1 MNTNQLKRFAQ
12 AARIRLL
19 EDVKN
24 RFLYWG
30 IDQDGNFNYSVE
42 TTTGGYVF
50 RSGVYNDESVPKKW
64 NNLLNAVKHH
74 TPNDTIEEAS
84 YIWFNRFM
92 AIMILEKNGYDDP
105 ALAYA
110 GNGIDPVLLQNAK
123 RGDTPQMDEQAKR
136 QLQEYITNSQDDEAL
151 SLLLIHYCKNHKLLN
166 RLFGQIDDYTELL
179 LPNNLLA
186 KDGIIELINSDE
198 FITDDDYKEVELIGW
213 LYQFYISD
221 KKDD

>member
-1 MNTNQLKRFAQ
+1 MKTNQLKRFAQ

-30 IDQDGNFNYSVE
+30 IDQDGNVNSSVE

-50 RSGVYNDESVPKKW
+50 RGGVYNDESVPKKW
-64 NNLLNAVKHH
+64 DNLLNAVKHH

-84 YIWFNRFM
+84 YIWFNRLM

-110 GNGIDPVLLQNAK
+110 ENGIDPVLLQNAK
-123 RGDTPQMDEQAKR
+123 RGDIP
-136 QLQEYITNSQDDEAL
+136 
-151 SLLLIHYCKNHKLLN
+151 
-166 RLFGQIDDYTELL
+166 
-179 LPNNLLA
+179 
-186 KDGIIELINSDE
+186 
-198 FITDDDYKEVELIGW
+198 
-213 LYQFYISD
+213 
-221 KKDD
+221 